1 MSFADIAKFSDA
13 KSRAQSFTE
22 NDEGPKDYR
31 SRGGSDFSLQN
42 LYEQKLK
49 HDVIVKKKNSDNQ
62 V

>member
-49 HDVIVKKKNSDNQ
+49 HDVIVKIKQ
-62 V
+62 